1 MLNKVSQAGKGE
13 LAFAGSL
20 FLVSLVVYWDTHRL
34 VIPDNNVA
42 VSPRTFPYIVATV
55 LLIASIAL
63 ALEVLRGRAATPEG
77 VDASEPFQRADFK
90 TMGIIVGSIG
100 LHVFL
105 LERTGYIISAAIS
118 FWGVAYAFGAK
129 VRIRTPFSLRQE
141 GVSNQKQP
149 IVLGYYFAG
158 LFLISLIFATIVYY
172 SFTTFLDIQLPTWV
186 LEDFISSIG
195 NSDG

>member
-1 MLNKVSQAGKGE
+1 VLNKVSIAGKGE

-34 VIPDNNVA
+34 LIPDNNIA

-55 LLIASIAL
+55 LLLASIGVAI
-63 ALEVLRGRAATPEG
+63 EVLRGKAATPEG
-77 VDASEPFQRADFK
+77 VDPSEPFQRADFK
-90 TMGIIVGSIG
+90 TMGIIVASIG

-105 LERTGYIISAAIS
+105 LERTGYVISAAIS
-118 FWGVAYAFGAK
+118 FWGVAYAFGTK
-129 VRIRTPFSLRQE
+129 RMLR
-141 GVSNQKQP
+141 
-149 IVLGYYFAG
+149 LGF
-158 LFLISLIFATIVYY
+158 ISLIFATLVYF

-186 LEDFISSIG
+186 IEDFISSIG

>member
-20 FLVSLVVYWDTHRL
+20 FLISLVVYWDTHRL
-34 VIPDNNVA
+34 VLPDNNIA

-55 LLIASIAL
+55 LLVASIGVAI
-63 ALEVLRGRAATPEG
+63 EVLRGRAATPEG
-77 VDASEPFQRADFK
+77 VDPSEPFQRADFK

-118 FWGVAYAFGAK
+118 FWGVAYAFGTK
-129 VRIRTPFSLRQE
+129 RMLR
-141 GVSNQKQP
+141 
-149 IVLGYYFAG
+149 LG
-158 LFLISLIFATIVYY
+158 LISLIFATIVYY

-186 LEDFISSIG
+186 LEDLISSLG

>member
-1 MLNKVSQAGKGE
+1 VLSRVSQAGKGE

-20 FLVSLVVYWDTHRL
+20 LLVSIVVYWDTHRL

-55 LLIASIAL
+55 LLLASFGVIL
-63 ALEVLRGRAATPEG
+63 QVLRGKAATPEG
-77 VDASEPFQRADFK
+77 ADSNEPFQRADFR
-90 TMGIIVGSIG
+90 TMGIIIGSIG

-129 VRIRTPFSLRQE
+129 RMLR
-141 GVSNQKQP
+141 
-149 IVLGYYFAG
+149 LG
-158 LFLISLIFATIVYY
+158 LISLIFATLVYF
-172 SFTTFLDIQLPTWV
+172 SFSTFLDVQLPKWI
-186 LEDFISSIG
+186 LEEFISGLGSSNG
-195 NSDG
+195 

>member
-1 MLNKVSQAGKGE
+1 VLKKVSQAGKGE

-55 LLIASIAL
+55 LLLASIGIIV
-63 ALEVLRGRAATPEG
+63 EVIRGRAATPEG
-77 VDASEPFQRADFK
+77 VDPSEPFQRADFK
-90 TMGIIVGSIG
+90 TMGIIIGSIG

-105 LERTGYIISAAIS
+105 LERTGYIISATIS

-129 VRIRTPFSLRQE
+129 RMLR
-141 GVSNQKQP
+141 
-149 IVLGYYFAG
+149 LG
-158 LFLISLIFATIVYY
+158 LISLIFATLVYY
-172 SFTTFLDIQLPTWV
+172 SFTTFLDIQLPAWFI
-186 LEDFISSIG
+186 EDLISSNG
-195 NSDG
+195 SSNG